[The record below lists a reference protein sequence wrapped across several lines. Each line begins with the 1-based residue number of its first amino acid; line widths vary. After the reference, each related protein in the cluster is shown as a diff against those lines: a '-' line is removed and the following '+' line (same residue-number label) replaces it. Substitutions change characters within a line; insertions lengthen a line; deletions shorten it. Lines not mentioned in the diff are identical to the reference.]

1 MGERQL
7 RFSVRAVIPAAKGQ
21 VRGNIGR
28 VIGRNLQQEHLAF
41 LFFIQKLVA
50 EQGGKS
56 RGVIFGLLIGQKIG
70 AHKLVNKLVE
80 VEVVRVVLV
89 SLFAIVGNP
98 AQLLGNDC
106 AAILF
111 GGGTTPGGTVTLQ
124 DGTSVG
130 AHLLGGQSLNI
141 VNDVVLKGHR
151 DNHAFKYRI
160 VQVQEEGDEPLR
172 APQLSQLIVTSHGIS
187 GRSAH
192 WNTLVRVG
200 EETRKVPVGFA
211 HRRLWL
217 S

>member
-1 MGERQL
+1 M
-7 RFSVRAVIPAAKGQ
+7 
-21 VRGNIGR
+21 
-28 VIGRNLQQEHLAF
+28 
-41 LFFIQKLVA
+41 
-50 EQGGKS
+50 
-56 RGVIFGLLIGQKIG
+56 
-70 AHKLVNKLVE
+70 
-80 VEVVRVVLV
+80 

-106 AAILF
+106 AAVF
-111 GGGTTPGGTVTLQ
+111 FCGGATPGGTVTLQ

-151 DNHAFKYRI
+151 DNHAFKHRI
-160 VQVQEEGDEPLR
+160 VQIQEEGDEPLR

-200 EETRKVPVGFA
+200 EKARKVPVGFA
-211 HRRLWL
+211 YRRL
-217 S
+217 